1 MADSRRV
8 GTKMSPSLRGR
19 GADDAGGTSGGM
31 PMNPRA
37 VKTPEKASSLDRA
50 TGGLRSPEIS
60 SGPGKIQPGAYWAK
74 PGVSSI
80 GWAGEFGASQN
91 SHALPSKT
99 GWGVSLTSGGCR
111 ATGWPALSGHCGLSG
126 GGQVGIGISLPRAG
140 AEPVRSGGE
149 SYQVGEQLVGVRSG
163 SLTELGGT
171 SPVRLDGLRGSS
183 IGVVKE

>member
-8 GTKMSPSLRGR
+8 RTKMSPSLQFR

-37 VKTPEKASSLDRA
+37 VKTPKKASSLDRA
-50 TGGLRSPEIS
+50 TGGLSSPEIP
-60 SGPGKIQPGAYWAK
+60 SGPGEIQPRAYWAK

-99 GWGVSLTSGGCR
+99 GWGVPLTSGGCR

-149 SYQVGEQLVGVRSG
+149 SYQVGVQLVEVRSG
-163 SLTELGGT
+163 SLTTWGGT
-171 SPVRLDGLRGSS
+171 SPV
-183 IGVVKE
+183 